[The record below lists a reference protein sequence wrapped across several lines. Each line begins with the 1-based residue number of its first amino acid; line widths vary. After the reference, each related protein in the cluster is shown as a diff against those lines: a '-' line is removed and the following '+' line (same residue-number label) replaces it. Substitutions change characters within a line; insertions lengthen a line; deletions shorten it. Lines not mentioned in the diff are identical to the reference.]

1 MSRDPLRLA
10 DYLGHIL
17 ESIAQIQNY
26 CEDIDEV
33 SFMSNRLIQD
43 AVIRNFEIIGEASKN
58 VERVAPEFVAAHPE
72 LPLAFAYDMRNLLAH
87 GYYKVDVNVVWKAI
101 ERDLPYLQEQVTNS
115 HSCILSGKSRIGHQ
129 YDIPFPSI
137 ANQGPYSSIFSSSK
151 HSKII

>member
-10 DYLGHIL
+10 NYLGHIL

-43 AVIRNFEIIGEASKN
+43 AVIRNFEIIGEASRN
-58 VERVAPEFVAAHPE
+58 IERVAPDFVAAHPE

-87 GYYKVDVNVVWKAI
+87 GYYKVDVTVVWKTI
-101 ERDLPYLQEQVTNS
+101 ERDLPYLKEQVT
-115 HSCILSGKSRIGHQ
+115 HAVRFL
-129 YDIPFPSI
+129 
-137 ANQGPYSSIFSSSK
+137 
-151 HSKII
+151 

>member
-1 MSRDPLRLA
+1 MNRDPLRLA

-43 AVIRNFEIIGEASKN
+43 AVIRNFEIIGEASRN
-58 VERVAPEFVAAHPE
+58 IERVAPDFVAAHPE

-87 GYYKVDVNVVWKAI
+87 GYYKVDVTVVWKTI
-101 ERDLPYLQEQVTNS
+101 ERDLPYLKEQVT
-115 HSCILSGKSRIGHQ
+115 HAVRFL
-129 YDIPFPSI
+129 
-137 ANQGPYSSIFSSSK
+137 
-151 HSKII
+151 

>member
-43 AVIRNFEIIGEASKN
+43 AVIRNFEIIGEASRN
-58 VERVAPEFVAAHPE
+58 IERVAPDFVAAHPE

-87 GYYKVDVNVVWKAI
+87 GYYKVDVIVVWKTI
-101 ERDLPYLQEQVTNS
+101 ERDLPYLKEQVT
-115 HSCILSGKSRIGHQ
+115 HAVRFL
-129 YDIPFPSI
+129 
-137 ANQGPYSSIFSSSK
+137 
-151 HSKII
+151 